1 MGYPRQ
7 EDLNGL
13 LLPSPGDLLEPGIEP
28 ISPVLEGELF
38 TTDPPGKPW
47 YKPYPYYLIFIY
59 CKVNA
64 NQIIRCIY
72 DNLLCTHTH
81 RI

>member
-7 EDLNGL
+7 EFFSGL

-28 ISPVLEGELF
+28 LSPVQEGQFF
-38 TTDPPGKPW
+38 TTELPGKLW
-47 YKPYPYYLIFIY
+47 SKPYPHYLIFIY

-64 NQIIRCIY
+64 NQIIRCFS
-72 DNLLCTHTH
+72 DNLLCTHAH

>member
-7 EDLNGL
+7 EYLSGL

-28 ISPVLEGELF
+28 MSPVLEGEFF
-38 TTDPPGKPW
+38 TTEPPGKLW
-47 YKPYPYYLIFIY
+47 CKPYPYYLIFIY

-64 NQIIRCIY
+64 DQMIRCIY
-72 DNLLCTHTH
+72 DNLLCTHAH